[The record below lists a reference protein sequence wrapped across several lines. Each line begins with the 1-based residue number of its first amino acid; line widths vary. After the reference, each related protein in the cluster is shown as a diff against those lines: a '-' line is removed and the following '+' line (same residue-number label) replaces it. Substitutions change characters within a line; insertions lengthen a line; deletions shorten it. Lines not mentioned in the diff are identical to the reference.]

1 MVLKNDLYNIIGRS
15 EADGTVSFKV
25 GFNPSCFIYK
35 AHFPGNPI
43 TPGVCIVQ
51 TAKELLEEMTG
62 RQLEI
67 AEAKDVKFLNILS
80 PSANDAVDFVF
91 SDVTDDSSSVK
102 AKVEVRT
109 GDEMF
114 TTVNFVCSVK

>member
-1 MVLKNDLYNIIGRS
+1 MVLKNDLYNIKGMS
-15 EADGTVSFKV
+15 EADETVSFNV

-80 PSANDAVDFVF
+80 PSANDAVDFAF
-91 SDVTDDSSSVK
+91 TDVTSDSNSVK
-102 AKVEVRT
+102 AKVEVKS
-109 GDEMF
+109 GDEVF
-114 TTVNFVCSVK
+114 TTVSFVCCDK